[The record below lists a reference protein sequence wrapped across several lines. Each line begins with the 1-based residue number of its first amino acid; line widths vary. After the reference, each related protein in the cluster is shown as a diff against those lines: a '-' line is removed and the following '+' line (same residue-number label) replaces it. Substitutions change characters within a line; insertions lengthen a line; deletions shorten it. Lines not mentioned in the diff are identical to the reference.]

1 MSNLLEEA
9 IVDAKAL
16 KEAALKSAQEAIL
29 EKYNP
34 EVKKALQTIL
44 LEQEDE
50 PLVNPDMDALGA
62 PPAPTGGSLDGQIGL
77 GATGGAQLCPCPDND
92 VLEIDIQ
99 ALQKAMM
106 STDKET
112 GMTNDMSQQLQPPLT
127 PEAEPMAPAGAPPSP
142 AETAPGT
149 QSPPEMGTM
158 SGTEETPGEE
168 PPEELKEETVDEEID
183 LSEELL
189 NSLLEDEELFE
200 DFELEEKLIGKRKK
214 LDVAEPKGKL
224 TSADF
229 AKLRSTKEKDLE
241 EDARFQPSQSATE
254 AIKDRKGTEP
264 LRIAVRQKEA
274 IMKKELAESKTVS
287 LNEARQLA
295 EKTSLLLEKH
305 NNMLNENKLL
315 VNENARLLKEHAEM
329 QATALELSKQL
340 EQLNVQNAK
349 LYYKNQ
355 ALSSVSLNERQK
367 TKIVEAISKADS
379 IDEVKIIFET
389 LQSTVGSQTVKSEPQ
404 SLSEAVN
411 KNIGFNIRSREKEQP
426 TSAPAFDRWQKIAGI
441 KK

>member
-62 PPAPTGGSLDGQIGL
+62 APAPTGGTLDGQIGL
-77 GATGGAQLCPCPDND
+77 GATGGAQLCPCPDNE
-92 VLEIDIQ
+92 VVEIDIN

-106 STDKET
+106 STDNQT
-112 GMTNDMSQQLQPPLT
+112 GMTNDMSQPL
-127 PEAEPMAPAGAPPSP
+127 PEPLAPA
-142 AETAPGT
+142 EE
-149 QSPPEMGTM
+149 QPE
-158 SGTEETPGEE
+158 EQPEEE
-168 PPEELKEETVDEEID
+168 PEQLAEETVDEEID

-189 NSLLEDEELFE
+189 NSLLEDEELFQE
-200 DFELEEKLIGKRKK
+200 AEQELVGNQDK
-214 LDVAEPKGKL
+214 LDVAPPFGKL
-224 TSADF
+224 TGADF
-229 AKLRSTKEKDLE
+229 KKLGDEGADQEDEEDEEELE
-241 EDARFQPSQSATE
+241 EDARFQPSQDAFE
-254 AIKDRKGTEP
+254 AIKDRKSPEM
-264 LRIAVRQKEA
+264 IASIAAQIA
-274 IMKKELAESKTVS
+274 KELMSEQVHKNNKKQV
-287 LNEARQLA
+287 LNETQVLA

-305 NNMLNENKLL
+305 NKMLNENKLL
-315 VNENARLLKEHAEM
+315 VNENARLLKEHAQM
-329 QATALELSKQL
+329 QATALQLSKQL

-389 LQSTVGSQTVKSEPQ
+389 LQSAVGSQTVKSEPQ

-411 KNIGFNIRSREKEQP
+411 KNTGFNIRSREKEQP
-426 TSAPAFDRWQKIAGI
+426 ASPPAFDRWQKIAGI